1 MTKET
6 KRLRR
11 KDGIA
16 AGVMLTPAVFFL
28 VVTSIYPFI
37 WLFRYVLYDYDGFS
51 AYFVGFYN
59 FKSAFTDVIFW
70 KSVLHTF
77 EYAIM
82 KLILVIPFSL
92 LIATMVR
99 TNFPGN
105 NAFKIIFFL
114 PTVISSSISSLIFS
128 FIFSAFNGPLNA
140 VLQSLHFIS
149 APIDWLGNP
158 KVVMYAVVMVAFW
171 GGVGNYMIYFLSG
184 MSSISNEIYES
195 CMIDGANAPQ
205 TFFRVTLPM
214 LSPILKVV
222 LMLAITTSFKDYQS
236 ILVLT
241 QGGPNNRSQ
250 VMFSY
255 IYNLIFPQNSL
266 PQIGYATVLSIIAA
280 MITGGVTLLY
290 MRIARKLDDVV

>member
-149 APIDWLGNP
+149 SPIDWLGNP

-290 MRIARKLDDVV
+290 MRVARKLDDVV